1 MSALVVGLGGHHRG
15 DDGVGLA
22 VAEQVR
28 ATAPWLDVVLVR
40 DAADLIDLLGSGRP
54 VILVDAVRTDRH
66 EPGTL
71 LPLSPKELQTQ
82 AQRFQQQVEG
92 WAATASAF
100 DSALKELGD
109 FENYVNVLEWDMKK
123 VADSL
128 ERHAA
133 SHGGPPPVSDGAQS

>member
-1 MSALVVGLGGHHRG
+1 VGGISPHQ
-15 DDGVGLA
+15 A
-22 VAEQVR
+22 YENQKAIEAEMQ
-28 ATAPWLDVVLVR
+28 
-40 DAADLIDLLGSGRP
+40 
-54 VILVDAVRTDRH
+54 
-66 EPGTL
+66 
-71 LPLSPKELQTQ
+71 ELQTQ